1 MTPFH
6 VLIVTRDAHVRERLG
21 SVLRRQGASMAWADK
36 GSSCLST
43 LDRTPCQVLFA
54 DMETEGVDDDLVRQ
68 AVSIQP
74 GLSVVVLADRPVLDL
89 ARLRVRVPHTEFV
102 AVPFSDGE
110 IHGCLQRAIHR
121 GARPAAD
128 PRAAAPGEP
137 APDAPDDWAEIFAQF
152 AADRPAMSEI
162 IDLVAR
168 VAPTDAAVLIEGE
181 IGTGKA
187 LLAYHLH
194 SRSRRSGGPFVRV
207 PCDSL
212 GETDADETLFGRPG
226 HNGDGKEPV
235 APGFLRSALGG
246 TLFLENVCHLPFATQ
261 VKLFDALQGDDRDR
275 PALPEARR
283 GDVRVV
289 ASTRE
294 DLKAAV
300 AENRFYSGLYYLL
313 NVVPVRVPALRQRP
327 QDVRLLAER
336 FLAAVSRTWN
346 PDRPPPRFNDQAWEC
361 LLGYDWPGNAAQ
373 LAGAVA
379 RAAVLSNGPEIGPE
393 CLPDLPPP
401 GSPARRNGD
410 TVSLPLAGGL
420 KAMERSIIEEMV
432 HRCRG
437 NKAAAARALGLH
449 RRTLYRMLDEGVSP
463 LDSAPQA
470 GAPAPTHLP
479 AIVPAAPSPA
489 AVD

>member
-1 MTPFH
+1 KSESELNA
-6 VLIVTRDAHVRERLG
+6 LIGHFGLG
-21 SVLRRQGASMAWADK
+21 FYSSFMVSDK
-36 GSSCLST
+36 VEIFSKTYKKGGETKAVHWECDGSPDYTMDECDKK
-43 LDRTPCQVLFA
+43 DRG
-54 DMETEGVDDDLVRQ
+54 TE
-68 AVSIQP
+68 
-74 GLSVVVLADRPVLDL
+74 VVLTISDESKEYLEEYKVLELLKKYCKFLPV
-89 ARLRVRVPHTEFV
+89 PIQFGTEKHREKV
-102 AVPFSDGE
+102 EGE
-110 IHGCLQRAIHR
+110 KDAEGKEISSNFYWLGQ
-121 GARPAAD
+121 
-128 PRAAAPGEP
+128 
-137 APDAPDDWAEIFAQF
+137 PDAPDDWAEIFAQF

-463 LDSAPQA
+463 LDGAPQA

-479 AIVPAAPSPA
+479 AIVPAA
-489 AVD
+489 